1 MEGGDCD
8 VHNRPLK
15 KTNIG
20 GFDMKYDHSRRLRQ
34 KTRLGNVVSR
44 HTDVAEVVK
53 DVMDRVSW

>member
-20 GFDMKYDHSRRLRQ
+20 GLDMKYDHSRRLR
-34 KTRLGNVVSR
+34 KIRLGNVLSR
-44 HTDVAEVVK
+44 DMEVAEVVK
-53 DVMDRVSW
+53 DAMDRVSW